1 MLFADNLPKEEAAMG
16 GFMTG
21 SQFGVKAGWRVG
33 IFLALTIGFPFIVY
47 GLVIATGARG
57 VGGAVG
63 ALAVVAGIFLKPII
77 LLGFVISLLSPCWQR
92 MRSLG
97 LPGFFGLLAPLLFL
111 LDWPYLVV
119 AGTHWGVG
127 FSLGILKLNVPLFA
141 ITALAM
147 LIAMALASPPDDDL
161 QSQRV
166 VVRICGI
173 LAIALFATALLTGG
187 ASLWVMGNLW
197 FMPPGGKPTPIFF
210 PATLGYL
217 AMVIKPFVCV
227 AFCMAMAAMVY
238 LSRRA
243 SSGDSPGGSES
254 DGGQPRSPPS
264 ASSGRVVFGRR

>member
-1 MLFADNLPKEEAAMG
+1 MG

-47 GLVIATGARG
+47 GLVVATGARG
-57 VGGAVG
+57 VGGAAG
-63 ALAVVAGIFLKPII
+63 ALAVVAGVFLKPVI
-77 LLGFVISLLSPCWQR
+77 LLGFVISLVSPCWQR

-97 LPGFFGLLAPLLFL
+97 FPGFFGLLAPLLFL

-119 AGTHWGVG
+119 VGAHWGVG
-127 FSLGILKLNVPLFA
+127 FSLGILKLNAPLFA

-147 LIAMALASPPDDDL
+147 LIAMALASPPDDRL
-161 QSQRV
+161 PSQRMV
-166 VVRICGI
+166 LRICGV
-173 LAIALFATALLTGG
+173 LAIALFVIALLTGG
-187 ASLWVMGNLW
+187 ASLWVMANLW
-197 FMPPGGKPTPIFF
+197 FMSPAGKPAGIFF

-238 LSRRA
+238 LSRKE
-243 SSGDSPGGSES
+243 SSGDSPGGSEA
-254 DGGQPRSPPS
+254 GGSPLRSSPS
-264 ASSGRVVFGRR
+264 SSGGVVFGRR